1 MANSIPYR
9 IRSIKTLQ
17 YAIFPEKYV
26 NDKEFGVN
34 IAVHFD
40 VRSDY
45 CDIRNKL
52 KLDFYQKD
60 TLFLTTEIQTNFAIE
75 QSAAKQLKE
84 DKRIPVGFLRYMAT
98 ISVGTARG
106 IIHARTEGTAL
117 CELVLPPV
125 NLTNIINED
134 LVLND

>member
-1 MANSIPYR
+1 M
-9 IRSIKTLQ
+9 
-17 YAIFPEKYV
+17 
-26 NDKEFGVN
+26 
-34 IAVHFD
+34 
-40 VRSDY
+40 
-45 CDIRNKL
+45 
-52 KLDFYQKD
+52 
-60 TLFLTTEIQTNFAIE
+60 FLTTEIQTNFAIE